1 MGFVQRCV
9 MPSRR
14 RAIATLVMAGAGAAC
29 RTADHPNSAR
39 RLTVDDLAEQYV
51 RLTLQ
56 LAQHQPS
63 LVEDWLG
70 PEDWRPGARIPVA
83 DIQKEILLA
92 HTSLAQLTSPSG
104 QADRY
109 RYLLGQLKALVVAA
123 RRLAGESMR
132 FWEEASGALG
142 VDETSARSAGLQSRA
157 AAAARAELEQRLPGR
172 GPLHARYAAFR
183 GRHALSDDRIIPTF
197 RAAMHRC
204 RDRVRQHAL
213 LPEAESVAVDTA
225 TRIALEARARY
236 EGGFRTR
243 VTIDTS
249 AQIDLARLLW
259 LAAHEAYPG
268 HHMQHVLAD
277 RDCVRARGW
286 HERAL
291 YPAFGPHLLCA
302 EGAAEAGAALL
313 LDGDTFEI
321 VCREL
326 APVAGTS
333 TSTVFDLVAVHR
345 AVTALS
351 EGISAVA
358 QRYLDGEIGSEEAAD
373 RLTVDA
379 LVADARQFLV
389 VIERQRTRLLAYPL
403 GRRIVFDDVL
413 ARPPELQWQ
422 RLTSVATMLTTSEQH

>member
-29 RTADHPNSAR
+29 RAADNNNSAQ
-39 RLTVDDLAEQYV
+39 RLTVDDLAKQYV
-51 RLTLQ
+51 RLTLK

-63 LVEDWLG
+63 LVEAWLG
-70 PEDWRPGARIPVA
+70 PENWRPGARRPVA

-92 HTSLAQLTSPSG
+92 HTALAELPSPSE

-109 RYLLGQLKALVVAA
+109 RYLGGQLNALVVAA

-132 FWEEASGALG
+132 FWEEASAALG
-142 VDETSARSAGLQSRA
+142 VEETDVRGAGLQSRA
-157 AAAARAELEQRLPGR
+157 IAAARAELEHRLPGG

-183 GRHALSDDRIIPTF
+183 DRHAVSRDRIIPTF
-197 RAAMHRC
+197 RAAMQACH
-204 RDRVRQHAL
+204 DRVRQHAL
-213 LPEAESVAVDTA
+213 LPEAESVEVATA
-225 TRIALEARARY
+225 TQIALEAQASY
-236 EGGFRTR
+236 QGGFRTR

-268 HHMQHVLAD
+268 HHMQHVLGD
-277 RDCVRARGW
+277 RDCVRARSW

-313 LDGDTFEI
+313 LDEDTFEL

-326 APVAGTS
+326 APVAS
-333 TSTVFDLVAVHR
+333 TSKGTVSDLVAVHR
-345 AVTALS
+345 AVTALGD
-351 EGISAVA
+351 GIPAVA

-373 RLTVDA
+373 RLTADA

-389 VIERQRTRLLAYPL
+389 VIERQRTRLLGYPL
-403 GRRIVFDDVL
+403 GRRIVADEVF
-413 ARPPELQWQ
+413 ARPPEQQWQ
-422 RLTSVATMLTTSEQH
+422 RLTSVATTLTTSEQH

>member
-14 RAIATLVMAGAGAAC
+14 RVIATLVMAGAAAAC
-29 RTADHPNSAR
+29 RTADNPNSAR

-70 PEDWRPGARIPVA
+70 PEDWRPGARRPVA

-92 HTSLAQLTSPSG
+92 HTSLAALSSPSG
-104 QADRY
+104 PADRY

-142 VDETSARSAGLQSRA
+142 VDETSARSAGLQLRA

-172 GPLHARYAAFR
+172 GALHARYAAFR
-183 GRHALSDDRIIPTF
+183 GRHALSRDRIIPTF
-197 RAAMHRC
+197 RAAMQTC
-204 RDRVRQHAL
+204 GDRVRQHAL
-213 LPEAESVAVDTA
+213 LPEAESVEVDTA
-225 TRIALEARARY
+225 TQIAREAQARY

-243 VTIDTS
+243 VTIDAS

-333 TSTVFDLVAVHR
+333 TSNVSDLVAVHR
-345 AVTALS
+345 SVTALS
-351 EGISAVA
+351 EGIPAIA
-358 QRYLDGEIGSEEAAD
+358 QRYLDGEIGSEEAVH
-373 RLTVDA
+373 RLTADA
-379 LVADARQFLV
+379 LVANARQFLV

-403 GRRIVFDDVL
+403 GRRIAGGDVL
-413 ARPPELQWQ
+413 ARPPEQQWQ
-422 RLTSVATMLTTSEQH
+422 RLTSVATMLTTPEQH